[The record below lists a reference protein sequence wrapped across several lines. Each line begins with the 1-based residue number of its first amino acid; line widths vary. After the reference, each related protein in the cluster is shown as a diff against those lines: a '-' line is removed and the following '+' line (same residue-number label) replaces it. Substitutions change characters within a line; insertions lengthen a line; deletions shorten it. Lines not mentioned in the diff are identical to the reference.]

1 MASATYTLL
10 VLLPD
15 LVQCINHFQYN
26 KCNTE
31 SDPHWD
37 WFWVCDQDYYFP
49 FVMDRVIQCWCVYSV
64 YHTFTLSH
72 SVWVQLLDRRQRHLQ
87 LAVIPVTAFTA
98 HPSPPPHPSPYLL
111 WEDTSEH
118 WINVSNYCPV
128 TLPWSGSHVATSSG
142 YCVCITK
149 ALPGRSGKQ

>member
-1 MASATYTLL
+1 MASATYTLSLTPKPRL
-10 VLLPD
+10 VHKSLS
-15 LVQCINHFQYN
+15 VY
-26 KCNTE
+26 TE

-37 WFWVCDQDYYFP
+37 WFWVCDQDYLFSICHGP
-49 FVMDRVIQCWCVYSV
+49 GDTVLVCVYHS
-64 YHTFTLSH
+64 FTLSH

-118 WINVSNYCPV
+118 WTNVSNYCHV
-128 TLPWSGSHVATSSG
+128 TLP
-142 YCVCITK
+142 
-149 ALPGRSGKQ
+149 